1 MATNISATE
10 RRENFIV
17 DIFVYFEREIA
28 SKLDRS
34 QRPLRSYVCCACEWH
49 SWAEKMYTIRWNLAK
64 QFAFADV
71 FMIAWVLIASLM
83 GVASISEITLLAFK
97 TAESPESF
105 DSVDSTKNIVVHK
118 NLNDF
123 NILKTLLA
131 LDSRLIIYWNAFS
144 ASFKLKFPLREKFSQ
159 RST

>member
-1 MATNISATE
+1 
-10 RRENFIV
+10 
-17 DIFVYFEREIA
+17 
-28 SKLDRS
+28 
-34 QRPLRSYVCCACEWH
+34 
-49 SWAEKMYTIRWNLAK
+49 
-64 QFAFADV
+64 
-71 FMIAWVLIASLM
+71 MIAWVLIASLM

-131 LDSRLIIYWNAFS
+131 LDSRLIIY
-144 ASFKLKFPLREKFSQ
+144 
-159 RST
+159 